1 MRKLFLASSFSDV
14 AKLFPQF
21 AKEDCKG
28 KTVTFISTA
37 SLVEKVNFYVKS
49 AQKAFNKIGIIVDEF
64 DITNASKEAIEN
76 KISDNDYIYIS
87 GGNTFYLLQELKKT
101 GADKIITNQIENGK
115 IFIGESAGSMI
126 LSKNIEYAKIMDDS
140 TKAEELENFDS
151 LGVVDFYPVPHHTN
165 FPFKKAVEK
174 IIKEYS
180 TTLDLC
186 PISNKQVI
194 TVVEDEVVI
203 VSWL

>member
-14 AKLFPQF
+14 AKLFLQF

-37 SLVEKVNFYVKS
+37 SSVEKVNFYVGS
-49 AQKAFNKIGIIVDEF
+49 AQKAFKKMGVIVDEL
-64 DITNASKEAIEN
+64 DVANAFREVIEN
-76 KISDNDYIYIS
+76 KITGNDYIYIS

-101 GADKIITNQIENGK
+101 GTDKIITNQIEKGK
-115 IFIGESAGSMI
+115 LFIGESAGSMI
-126 LSKNIEYAKIMDDS
+126 LSNNIEYARMMDDS
-140 TKAEELENFDS
+140 TKAEELENYDS

-174 IIKEYS
+174 IIKEYGA
-180 TTLDLC
+180 TLDLR

-194 TVVEDEVVI
+194 TVIEDQVAI
-203 VSWL
+203 IS